1 MAHSSDLWD
10 FVQQLP
16 KTETHLHLEGSLP
29 LELARKL
36 DPEKF
41 GEPPPY
47 WRPDFRFHDFAEFQE
62 QFDRYF
68 FHWFVSPQNYYDSCK
83 IVFERLVAQNCVY
96 LEASFHLGV
105 AENLSVP
112 FREVARAIRAAS
124 PPELELRLFL
134 GMFRD
139 HYRAPLAGLLD
150 EAITW
155 DEIAGVDLHGFEH
168 PAFQRWS
175 AEVWSRVRSFGKVT
189 KAHAGEFS
197 SAEDVRQA
205 VIDLGVRRV
214 QHGLRAIDDPA
225 VIEILKT
232 EGVTLDMTPISNV
245 KLMAVPSMRAHPI
258 RQFMQAGINCT
269 ISTDDPMLFGN
280 SLNGEYMALV
290 NDADFTRGDL
300 VQLARNGFAVADL
313 PTEKKQ
319 EFFARLDQTLGRSA
333 GGQEAVG

>member
-1 MAHSSDLWD
+1 
-10 FVQQLP
+10 
-16 KTETHLHLEGSLP
+16 
-29 LELARKL
+29 
-36 DPEKF
+36 
-41 GEPPPY
+41 
-47 WRPDFRFHDFAEFQE
+47 
-62 QFDRYF
+62 
-68 FHWFVSPQNYYDSCK
+68 
-83 IVFERLVAQNCVY
+83 
-96 LEASFHLGV
+96 
-105 AENLSVP
+105 
-112 FREVARAIRAAS
+112 
-124 PPELELRLFL
+124 
-134 GMFRD
+134 MFRD

-150 EAITW
+150 QAITW

-175 AEVWSRVRSFGKVT
+175 AEVWSRVRSLGKVT

-214 QHGLRAIDDPA
+214 QHGLRAIDDSA

-290 NDADFTRGDL
+290 NDADFTRRDL

-319 EFFARLDQTLGRSA
+319 EFFAKLDQTLGRSA
-333 GGQEAVG
+333 VGQEAVG